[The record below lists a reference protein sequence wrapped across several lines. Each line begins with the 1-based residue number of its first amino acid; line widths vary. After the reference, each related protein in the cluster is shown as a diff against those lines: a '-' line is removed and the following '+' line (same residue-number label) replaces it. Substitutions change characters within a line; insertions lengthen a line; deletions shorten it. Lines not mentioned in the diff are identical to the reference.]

1 MDGCRQTIL
10 KGQWVNECGGNCEKR
25 ILSYFHINTYT
36 VERSSKGLVLQM
48 KKNRYDILI
57 SISIF
62 DVIRM

>member
-1 MDGCRQTIL
+1 MDGCRQATL
-10 KGQWVNECGGNCEKR
+10 KGQWVNECGKCENR